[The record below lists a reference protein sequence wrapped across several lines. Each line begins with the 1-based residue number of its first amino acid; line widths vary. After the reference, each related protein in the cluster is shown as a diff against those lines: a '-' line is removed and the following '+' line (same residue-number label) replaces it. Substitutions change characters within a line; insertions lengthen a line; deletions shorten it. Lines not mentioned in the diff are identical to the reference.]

1 MKKLSFFAIVCG
13 FAASANATDL
23 IDVAQVVSVSPIY
36 SRSAVPQQECWTEY
50 APETNNQGRSYGGAI
65 VGGLAGGLIGH
76 QVGGGRGKTA
86 ATVIGATTGAI
97 IGDRID
103 NRQEQ
108 TSYNTQP
115 VQRCREIYNERGAQI
130 TGYSVTYRYNG
141 RNISTTLP
149 YNPGSQVR
157 IGIGIIE

>member
-1 MKKLSFFAIVCG
+1 MKKLTPLVIACG
-13 FAASANATDL
+13 LISGANAADL

-36 SRSAVPQQECWTEY
+36 TRASVPQQECWTEY
-50 APETNNQGRSYGGAI
+50 APETTNQGRSYGGAI

-103 NRQEQ
+103 NSPDQ
-108 TSYNTQP
+108 TNYNTQP
-115 VQRCREIYNERGAQI
+115 VQRCRDTYSERGAQI

-141 RNISTTLP
+141 RNITTTLP

-157 IGIGIIE
+157 IGIGVIE

>member
-1 MKKLSFFAIVCG
+1 MKKLTTLLIACG
-13 FAASANATDL
+13 LISSANAADL

-36 SRSAVPQQECWTEY
+36 ARAYAPQQECWTEY
-50 APETNNQGRSYGGAI
+50 APEANNQGRSYGGAI

-76 QVGGGRGKTA
+76 QIGGGRGKTA

-97 IGDRID
+97 VGDRID
-103 NRQEQ
+103 NSPEQ
-108 TSYNTQP
+108 ANYNTQP
-115 VQRCREIYNERGAQI
+115 VQRCRDVYNERGSQI

-141 RNISTTLP
+141 RNITTTLP

-157 IGIGIIE
+157 IGIGVIE